1 LNALAPYFQRRF
13 TMFNE
18 QIPPKRTKSSAS
30 NYCINPIG
38 ILIFLAKIF
47 YYGVLLC
54 APFIFWYVLNLEHM
68 IGQYKAFFLIGLYV
82 LMAQDFIS
90 HPSHVILRGEPWNEK
105 IFIRRTT
112 YEQTN
117 NYDDISNW
125 PSK

>member
-1 LNALAPYFQRRF
+1 MPWPLIFQRRF

-18 QIPPKRTKSSAS
+18 QIPPKRTMLSVN
-30 NYCINPIG
+30 NYCINPVG
-38 ILIFLAKIF
+38 FFIFLAKIF
-47 YYGVLLC
+47 YYGVLLF
-54 APFIFWYVLNLEHM
+54 APFLFWYVLNLEHM

-82 LMAQDFIS
+82 LMAQCFIS
-90 HPSHVILRGEPWNEK
+90 HPSHFILQGEPWNEK